1 MLITFYFV
9 LGLSLYPDVKIAVR
23 NVSIT
28 PKINKS
34 FIRIA
39 PIHIFSIICI
49 IPNFLSILV
58 INFIKFVYDFILIR
72 MNV

>member
-1 MLITFYFV
+1 MSKLITFYFV

-34 FIRIA
+34 FMRIA
-39 PIHIFSIICI
+39 PIHIYLYHFYYIEFSINLGNKLYKSLCMIS
-49 IPNFLSILV
+49 F
-58 INFIKFVYDFILIR
+58 
-72 MNV
+72 